1 MLVTIPVTLG
11 TALCISVILQQI
23 TKGQKI
29 FPTLFSLSNHHANRI
44 YSFSHPVFSK
54 IMVFESDTK
63 LFYLPEK
70 DWLHTSSAFGSS
82 VFYISGNLLDI
93 IFSFILPDFR

>member
-29 FPTLFSLSNHHANRI
+29 FRLSFLLSNHHANRI
-44 YSFSHPVFSK
+44 YSFSHPVFFQK
-54 IMVFESDTK
+54 
-63 LFYLPEK
+63 
-70 DWLHTSSAFGSS
+70 
-82 VFYISGNLLDI
+82 
-93 IFSFILPDFR
+93 